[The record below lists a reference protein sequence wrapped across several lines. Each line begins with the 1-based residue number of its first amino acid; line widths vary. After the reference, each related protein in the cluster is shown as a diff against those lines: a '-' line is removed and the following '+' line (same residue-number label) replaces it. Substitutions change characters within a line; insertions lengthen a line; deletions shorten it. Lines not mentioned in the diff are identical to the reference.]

1 MSTPVI
7 MPQMGE
13 SIAEGTITKWLKKV
27 GDTVKRDEPI
37 FEISTDKVDAEIPSP
52 VAGTLLEIKVNEGQ
66 TVAINTVVGTIG
78 EAGEQAASRAESRVG
93 PPGRRSG
100 APRCGQGGRARAGS
114 EARAEAGSSAPHRA
128 QAPAPAAAAP
138 APRPSAPAPRAEP
151 PAGGQVES
159 IEERIRRKSS
169 PLVRK
174 IAQENQIDIQELE
187 GTGIHN
193 RVTKNDV
200 FSYLEN
206 RKVAQAPS
214 RGSAAP
220 AEAPQ
225 MSVGRAE
232 PMEAPAPRPA
242 IPVTDRDEVVAM
254 TKIRRITAENMILSK
269 RTSAHVTTVF
279 QVDYTNIARIRAKQ
293 KDEFLAKNGVK
304 LTYLPF
310 IFRAAIQ
317 ALKQFPQVNA
327 SIDGENIVYHKDVH
341 LGMAVALDWG
351 LIVPVIKSA
360 DEKSILGLA
369 RASQDL
375 AERARTKRLKP
386 EEIQGGTFT
395 VTNPG
400 VFGSLFGTPII
411 PQPQVAILGVG
422 TIEKRPVVVAG
433 RERPG
438 CAGHPHHRL
447 PRAVVRPSSDRRCG
461 CRQVH
466 GGRQEHARD
475 GRVRPRLG
483 LPASPG
489 SAGEPAPGSS
499 CSPSPPAR
507 RRFSGSVSRRRASAT
522 PRRTCERRPSSS
534 RPATT
539 RREPSPSTSGRRD
552 IRIFWRPR
560 PWGIRVRS
568 RPARRSTPSSER
580 SPPSCSRRS
589 PPGSSEAVPSPSP
602 PGSPPRCTR
611 VS

>member
-27 GDTVKRDEPI
+27 GDAVKRDEPI

-52 VAGTLLEIKVNEGQ
+52 VAGTLTEIKVNEGQ
-66 TVAINTVVGTIG
+66 TVAINTVVGVIG
-78 EAGEQAASRAESRVG
+78 EAGEQTASAPAPAATAA
-93 PPGRRSG
+93 PPP
-100 APRCGQGGRARAGS
+100 APRAP
-114 EARAEAGSSAPHRA
+114 EAQPAPPAPQPESKPAPPA

-138 APRPSAPAPRAEP
+138 PPPSPAPARPAAPAPA
-151 PAGGQVES
+151 PAQAQGGQVES
-159 IEERIRRKSS
+159 IEERIRRRSS

-174 IAQENQIDIQELE
+174 IAQENAIDIGDLE

-200 FSYLEN
+200 LSYLEN
-206 RKVAQAPS
+206 RKVAGPAPAAAPAPS
-214 RGSAAP
+214 RAATAP
-220 AEAPQ
+220 AEV
-225 MSVGRAE
+225 VGRAE
-232 PMEAPAPRPA
+232 PAEAPAPRPA
-242 IPVTDRDEVVAM
+242 IPLTDRDEVVAM
-254 TKIRRITAENMILSK
+254 TKIRKITAENMILSK

-279 QVDYTNIARIRAKQ
+279 QVDYTNIAKIRAKH
-293 KDEFLAKNGVK
+293 KDAFLEKNGVK

-317 ALKQFPQVNA
+317 ALREFPQVNA
-327 SIDGENIVYHKDVH
+327 SIDGDNIVYHKDIH

-422 TIEKRPVVVAG
+422 TIEKRPVVVNDENGQDALG
-433 RERPG
+433 IRTVG
-438 CAGHPHHRL
+438 YLALSFDHRL
-447 PRAVVRPSSDRRCG
+447 IDGADADRFMASVKKTLETG
-461 CRQVH
+461 
-466 GGRQEHARD
+466 EFD
-475 GRVRPRLG
+475 LG
-483 LPASPG
+483 
-489 SAGEPAPGSS
+489 
-499 CSPSPPAR
+499 
-507 RRFSGSVSRRRASAT
+507 
-522 PRRTCERRPSSS
+522 
-534 RPATT
+534 
-539 RREPSPSTSGRRD
+539 
-552 IRIFWRPR
+552 
-560 PWGIRVRS
+560 
-568 RPARRSTPSSER
+568 
-580 SPPSCSRRS
+580 
-589 PPGSSEAVPSPSP
+589 
-602 PGSPPRCTR
+602 
-611 VS
+611 

>member
-52 VAGTLLEIKVNEGQ
+52 VAGTLTEIKVGEGQ
-66 TVAINTVVGTIG
+66 TVAINTVVATIG
-78 EAGEQAASRAESRVG
+78 EAGEASAQ
-93 PPGRRSG
+93 PP
-100 APRCGQGGRARAGS
+100 
-114 EARAEAGSSAPHRA
+114 
-128 QAPAPAAAAP
+128 AAAP
-138 APRPSAPAPRAEP
+138 APPPAAPQEAPEPPPAPKAEAKPAAPPAPVAKPAPAAVPAAPARTQA

-174 IAQENQIDIQELE
+174 IAQENALDISDME

-200 FSYLEN
+200 LSYLEN
-206 RKVAQAPS
+206 RKVAQAPL
-214 RGSAAP
+214 RGSAVP
-220 AEAPQ
+220 AEAQ
-225 MSVGRAE
+225 VVGRAE
-232 PMEAPAPRPA
+232 PAPSPLPRPA

-254 TKIRRITAENMILSK
+254 TKIRKITAENMTLSK

-279 QVDYTNIARIRAKQ
+279 QVDYTNIAKIRAKHKEDFQ
-293 KDEFLAKNGVK
+293 AKNGVK

-317 ALKQFPQVNA
+317 AIRQFPQVNA
-327 SIDGENIVYHKDVH
+327 SIDGDAIVYHKDIH
-341 LGMAVALDWG
+341 LGMAVALEWG
-351 LIVPVIKSA
+351 LIVPVIKNA

-400 VFGSLFGTPII
+400 VYGGLFGTPII

-422 TIEKRPVVVAG
+422 TIEKRPVVVTDESGQDALGIRTAG
-433 RERPG
+433 YL
-438 CAGHPHHRL
+438 ALSFDHRL
-447 PRAVVRPSSDRRCG
+447 I
-461 CRQVH
+461 
-466 GGRQEHARD
+466 D
-475 GRVRPRLG
+475 GADADQFMAALKKTLETGEFDLG
-483 LPASPG
+483 
-489 SAGEPAPGSS
+489 
-499 CSPSPPAR
+499 
-507 RRFSGSVSRRRASAT
+507 
-522 PRRTCERRPSSS
+522 
-534 RPATT
+534 
-539 RREPSPSTSGRRD
+539 
-552 IRIFWRPR
+552 
-560 PWGIRVRS
+560 
-568 RPARRSTPSSER
+568 
-580 SPPSCSRRS
+580 
-589 PPGSSEAVPSPSP
+589 
-602 PGSPPRCTR
+602 
-611 VS
+611 